1 MLFQFGEV
9 LAAIL
14 TNQTS
19 GRVLGYPVVNQ
30 LVSALAVKLFLAV
43 PTLPFHLILVFL
55 GQMLFFSMAVPFLS
69 STELRVDT

>member
-55 GQMLFFSMAVPFLS
+55 G
-69 STELRVDT
+69 